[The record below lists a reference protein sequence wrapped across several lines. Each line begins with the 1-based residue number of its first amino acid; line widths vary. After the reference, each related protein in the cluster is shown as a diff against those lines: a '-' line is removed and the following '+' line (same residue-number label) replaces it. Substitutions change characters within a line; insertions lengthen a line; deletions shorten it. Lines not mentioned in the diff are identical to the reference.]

1 MAKLGNLASRILV
14 AAVAAPALAVIF
26 YLDNPV
32 YTWALIFAATFIA
45 MHEFFAM
52 TLRDSADRTASLICG
67 MIASAAFYWLDRG
80 VLLDLTGNAAL
91 AASGTA
97 LTVILTVLP
106 IGIYYLFRFGEM
118 ATVATRVAYSI
129 TGIAYVGLLFGF
141 VPLIKRDFGPAGGD
155 VIVLLLMIA
164 WVGDTGAYFAG
175 RFLGKS
181 KLYPAVSPNKTWA
194 GAVGGLAASVVA
206 AGATKLGLSALHD
219 PPSLMH
225 ALTWLDVVL
234 LAAPGAV
241 LGQIGDLFESMLKR
255 STGIKDSGSLL
266 PGHGGILDRVDA
278 VLFLAPYVYL
288 YLVIRGALV

>member
-1 MAKLGNLASRILV
+1 VAKLGNLASRILV
-14 AAVAAPALAVIF
+14 AAVAAPALGFIF

-32 YTWALIFAATFIA
+32 YTWVLIFGATFIA
-45 MHEFFAM
+45 LHEFFGM
-52 TLRDSADRTASLICG
+52 TLRDRTDRTASLICG
-67 MIASAAFYWLDRG
+67 MVASAAFYWLDRG

-91 AASGTA
+91 ASSGTA

-129 TGIAYVGLLFGF
+129 TGIAYVGLLFSF

-155 VIVLLLMIA
+155 VIVILLVIA

-194 GAVGGLAASVVA
+194 GAVGGLAASVASA
-206 AGATKLGLSALHD
+206 AAVKVLLSALHD
-219 PPSLMH
+219 PPSLVH
-225 ALTWLDVVL
+225 SLTWLDVLL

-241 LGQIGDLFESMLKR
+241 LGQIGDLFESLLKR

-278 VLFLAPYVYL
+278 VLFLAPYVYV

>member
-1 MAKLGNLASRILV
+1 MANIGNLASRILV
-14 AAVAAPALAVIF
+14 AAVAAPALGFVF

-32 YTWALIFAATFIA
+32 YTWVLIFGATFIA
-45 MHEFFAM
+45 LHEFFGM
-52 TLRDSADRTASLICG
+52 TLRDPTDRTASLICG

-91 AASGTA
+91 ASSGPA

-129 TGIAYVGLLFGF
+129 TGIAYVGLLFSF

-155 VIVLLLMIA
+155 VIVILLMIA

-194 GAVGGLAASVVA
+194 GAVGGLAASVVS
-206 AGATKLGLSALHD
+206 AGAVTVFLSALQD
-219 PPSLMH
+219 PPSLVH
-225 ALTWLDVVL
+225 SLTWLDVLL

-241 LGQIGDLFESMLKR
+241 LGQIGDLFESLLKR